1 MHSLFIEK
9 PLSALHV
16 WVWIPVPLGTSQEL
30 VHSVEHRIFLDSKI
44 AALEDETVR
53 HNGMTFWSGIRL
65 EFTIPP
71 ARFAE
76 LEIALAELFK
86 KPLPKM
92 SFEERERFA
101 RELEE
106 GGGDTFDR
114 ALDRFRSA
122 FSEANGLKHSG
133 KDEDAIWASLDF
145 SAVRLL
151 AVGEV
156 DVASEGGSG
165 SGFESA
171 TFEPYMDGD
180 EPEAHRVA
188 PDDFRHRH
196 EEGATRCAAWL
207 PSSRPD
213 LVFPTLKEELAD
225 KPEDEEEYGLGESDP
240 GMDYVLMFPSIVE
253 DARDFAFH
261 ALFLQHVRIRTD
273 IDFRDTGRTYDPA
286 VEDYFEDG
294 FAVSGIHLITSD
306 TSKKL
311 PALPKKPSEKEFLKT
326 RDSLAFQNA
335 IFVDQL
341 LYGSFP
347 VLGIPPEDA
356 LAAIASYPYA
366 DFAERFDRAVARVST
381 FWGIGG

>member
-1 MHSLFIEK
+1 MHSLLIEK

-71 ARFAE
+71 ARFME
-76 LEIALAELFK
+76 LETALAELFK

-106 GGGDTFDR
+106 GGGDSFDR

-145 SAVRLL
+145 SVARLL
-151 AVGEV
+151 AVGVLEKSQRGI
-156 DVASEGGSG
+156 AGSED
-165 SGFESA
+165 GFGPPTFGTDRRRDES
-171 TFEPYMDGD
+171 
-180 EPEAHRVA
+180 V
-188 PDDFRHRH
+188 FRPI
-196 EEGATRCAAWL
+196 WS
-207 PSSRPD
+207 PSARPD

-225 KPEDEEEYGLGESDP
+225 KPEDDEEYGLGDPDP
-240 GMDYVLMFPSIVE
+240 GMDYVLIFPSIVE

-273 IDFRDTGRTYDPA
+273 IDFRDTGRTYDPV

-347 VLGIPPEDA
+347 VLGIPPDEA
-356 LAAIASYPYA
+356 LAAIAAYPYA
-366 DFAERFDRAVARVST
+366 DFAERFDRAAARVST
-381 FWGIGG
+381 FWGVGG